1 MTQILFFLEV
11 FAGLLLGALLLGAGA
26 SATLGATMRG
36 AFNLA
41 FRWFMH
47 ALDDSVLLIKSLVAI
62 FNLLYGF

>member
-1 MTQILFFLEV
+1 MTQMLFFLEV
-11 FAGLLLGALLLGAGA
+11 FAGLLLGAGA

-47 ALDDSVLLIKSLVAI
+47 ALDESVLLIKSRVAI